1 VNISKE
7 IIDFCFDNRISTTEV
22 SDALGKVEPFSKV
35 MPINKGKYSVGAV
48 RCIFTAHNSNYAVH
62 EQIIEVKK
70 GDVVIIFTHDCKER
84 AIIGDVISKYTLL
97 YRGAAAIV
105 VEGMVR
111 DLARLYR
118 EDYPIWSNGTTP
130 VGCFN
135 KPSEAYPA
143 DLETKIRS
151 QLEGGIAVADDG
163 GVVIIPPD
171 RMNKDTLERLKRI
184 EMQESI
190 WYYCLDVLKWDT
202 KKIVCD
208 KSYLDNPT
216 ELSNT
221 QSEITKFLN
230 KPLD

>member
-1 VNISKE
+1 MNFNNE

-22 SDALGKVEPFSKV
+22 SDALGKVGPFSKA
-35 MPINKGKYSVGAV
+35 MPINRGKYSVGSV

-62 EQIIEVKK
+62 EQIIDVQK
-70 GDVVIIFTHDCKER
+70 GDIVIIFTHDCKER
-84 AIIGDVISKYTLL
+84 AIIGDVISKYILL
-97 YRGAAAIV
+97 YQGAAAIV

-118 EDYPIWSNGTTP
+118 EDYSIWSNGTTP

-135 KPSEAYPA
+135 TRSEAYPA
-143 DLETKIRS
+143 DLEHKIRS
-151 QLEGGIAVADDG
+151 QFEGSIAVADDG
-163 GVVIIPPD
+163 GVVIIPPE
-171 RMNKDTLERLKRI
+171 RINKDTLERLKRI

-208 KSYLDNPT
+208 KRYLDNPT
-216 ELSNT
+216 ELSNA
-221 QSEITKFLN
+221 QLEITKFLN

>member
-1 VNISKE
+1 MERYAINLNQFILFEENIGLS
-7 IIDFCFDNRISTTEV
+7 ISTVSRTCKNWIILFWTERLID
-22 SDALGKVEPFSKV
+22 SLALITPTK
-35 MPINKGKYSVGAV
+35 A
-48 RCIFTAHNSNYAVH
+48 
-62 EQIIEVKK
+62 
-70 GDVVIIFTHDCKER
+70 
-84 AIIGDVISKYTLL
+84 
-97 YRGAAAIV
+97 
-105 VEGMVR
+105 
-111 DLARLYR
+111 
-118 EDYPIWSNGTTP
+118 WSNGTTP

-163 GVVIIPPD
+163 GVVIIPPE
-171 RMNKDTLERLKRI
+171 RINKDTLERLKRI